1 MNVDE
6 RLARAVEMVKEY
18 EKIHSRLETTR
29 SMLGRE
35 RNRYNELKKQMT
47 LEGRDVERLDGITL
61 HNLWHT
67 LLGTKELAKRKE
79 QEEYLA
85 AKMKFDAAAVSLHM
99 LESDLHTLEQQLVAM
114 GDPELDYQQAIQ
126 AKENF
131 LLRSGTP
138 DAKHLFEL
146 VEQLGYLRAQNKE
159 LKEAIEAGEKAKEAL
174 SQVENNL
181 GSAQGWGIVDI
192 LGGGL
197 ITTAIKH
204 SHIGDARNNID
215 QAQQLLR
222 KFQRELADI
231 TVTNTIEIGRISTL
245 ADFLLDGAL
254 FDIIVQSQINTA
266 QNQTRQLKHKVQTL
280 IQDLQR
286 MQEQTQQ
293 EALRLEQERKYIV
306 ENAKY

>member
-6 RLARAVEMVKEY
+6 RLARAIEMVKEY

-29 SMLGRE
+29 IMISRE
-35 RNRYNELKKQMT
+35 RNRYTELQKQMAI
-47 LEGRDVERLDGITL
+47 EGRDVERLDGITL
-61 HNLWHT
+61 QNLWHS
-67 LLGTKELAKRKE
+67 LMGTKELAKRKE

-85 AKMKFDAAAVSLHM
+85 ARMKFDAAAVSLQM
-99 LESDLHTLEQQLVAM
+99 LESDLDRLEQQLVAM
-114 GDPELDYQQAIQ
+114 GDPALEYQQAIQ

-138 DAKHLFEL
+138 DAKHIFEL
-146 VEQLGYLRAQNKE
+146 VEQLGYLKAQDKE

-174 SQVENNL
+174 SRVENNL

-204 SHIGDARNNID
+204 SHIGDARKNIHR
-215 QAQQLLR
+215 AQQLLR

-231 TVTNTIEIGRISTL
+231 TVTDTIEIDKISTF

-254 FDIIVQSQINTA
+254 FDIIVQSQINSA
-266 QNQTRQLKHKVQTL
+266 QNQTRQLKHKVQGL

-286 MQEQTQQ
+286 MQGQNQQ
-293 EALRLEQERKYIV
+293 ETLRLEQERKDIV

>member
-1 MNVDE
+1 MGAIAE

-18 EKIHSRLETTR
+18 GKIHSRL
-29 SMLGRE
+29 
-35 RNRYNELKKQMT
+35 
-47 LEGRDVERLDGITL
+47 
-61 HNLWHT
+61 
-67 LLGTKELAKRKE
+67 
-79 QEEYLA
+79 
-85 AKMKFDAAAVSLHM
+85 
-99 LESDLHTLEQQLVAM
+99 
-114 GDPELDYQQAIQ
+114 
-126 AKENF
+126 
-131 LLRSGTP
+131 
-138 DAKHLFEL
+138 
-146 VEQLGYLRAQNKE
+146 
-159 LKEAIEAGEKAKEAL
+159 
-174 SQVENNL
+174 ENNL

-197 ITTAIKH
+197 ITTAVKH

-266 QNQTRQLKHKVQTL
+266 QNQTRQLKHKVQGL

>member
-6 RLARAVEMVKEY
+6 RLAKAVQMVKEY
-18 EKIHSRLETTR
+18 EKLQGRLATTR
-29 SMLGRE
+29 EMLGRE
-35 RNRYNELKKQMT
+35 KNRYNELKKQMI

-61 HNLWHT
+61 QNLWHN
-67 LLGTKELAKRKE
+67 LMGTKELAKRKE

-85 AKMKFDAAAVSLHM
+85 AKMKFDAAAASLQM
-99 LESDLHTLEQQLVAM
+99 LESDLDRLEQQLATM
-114 GDPELDYQQAIQ
+114 GNTELEYQQAIQ
-126 AKENF
+126 AKESY

-146 VEQLGYLRAQNKE
+146 VEQLGYLKAQDKE
-159 LKEAIEAGEKAKEAL
+159 LKEAIEAGGKAKEAL

-181 GSAQGWGIVDI
+181 CSAQGWGVVDI

-204 SHIGDARNNID
+204 SHIGDARNNIHR
-215 QAQQLLR
+215 AQQLLR

-231 TVTNTIEIGRISTL
+231 TVTNTVEIGTISTL

-266 QNQTRQLKHKVQTL
+266 QNHTRQLKHKVQTL
-280 IQDLQR
+280 IHDLQK
-286 MQEQTQQ
+286 MQGQNQQ
-293 EALRLEQERKYIV
+293 ETLRLEQERQDIV
-306 ENAKY
+306 ENVKY

>member
-114 GDPELDYQQAIQ
+114 GDPELKYQQAI
-126 AKENF
+126 KEKEIF

-146 VEQLGYLRAQNKE
+146 VEQLGYLRAQNNE
-159 LKEAIEAGEKAKEAL
+159 LKEAIEAGEQAKKAL
-174 SQVENNL
+174 SRVENNL

-266 QNQTRQLKHKVQTL
+266 QNQTRQLKHKVQGL

-293 EALRLEQERKYIV
+293 EALRLEQERKFLV
-306 ENAKY
+306 ENVNY